1 MRVSKFSFWFSFRG
15 CFWSPTSQF
24 LAVRN
29 ATDCDIFNHITWT
42 RICSLS
48 PLVDKA
54 GVVYEEKNNNFIIS
68 QEKYLAYIANDE
80 CPAISKV
87 QFSPENTY
95 VSLVQGDFKH
105 IVYFF

>member
-105 IVYFF
+105 IVYF